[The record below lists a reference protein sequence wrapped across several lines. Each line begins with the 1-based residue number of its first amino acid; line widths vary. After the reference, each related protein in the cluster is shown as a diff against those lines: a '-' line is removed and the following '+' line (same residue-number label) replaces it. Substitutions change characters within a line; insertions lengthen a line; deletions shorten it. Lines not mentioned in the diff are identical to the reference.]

1 MHDRAPT
8 GGAPASA
15 RDPVHAPGEVDRRRP
30 RPLATRAKR
39 VERRVWACYGILAA
53 CLLAYV
59 ILVIVRRDGQT
70 WPALDDW
77 GVDGFELIGSGLCL
91 VRAVVSPRGRGAV
104 VALGVGLLAWTIGDI
119 ALNVESLGGA
129 TPPVPSVA
137 DGFYL
142 IFYPVTYVGLMLM
155 IRRQV
160 RRFDVSIW
168 LDGAIAGLG
177 AAAACAAFAFHGIE
191 VSAGGGAAAVATNLA
206 YPVGDLLLLG
216 LVVAGTA
223 IVPRGQRRGWLMVAA
238 GFAVNV
244 LGDTSNLFQS
254 SFGSSHVGSA
264 FNAIGW
270 PTYILL
276 VSASVWLRPAR
287 SAPQVQERSPGFLLP
302 GLAAASA
309 LVILFTGSLHHIGL
323 PALLLAVATLLT
335 AGVRSGLSLVN
346 LRALTEQ
353 RHRHSVTD
361 QLTGLGNRRALSALL
376 DVVLPD
382 DPDPDAPPPSVA
394 FLYIDLN
401 GFKQVNDSFGHAAGD
416 ELLRQL
422 GTRLHGAL
430 RREDLLV
437 RLGGDEFGVV
447 LVDGT
452 VDEAAMVAQRLGA
465 RLEQPFVLDGIRARV
480 GASIGIAVAPTDATS
495 VPDLLRCA
503 DLAMYRAKL
512 AGNCFAIYQE
522 DLDGSGDRLR
532 LAEELST
539 AIAERQFELHY
550 QPQVELSSGRIVAA
564 EALLRWP
571 HPRLGLVPPL
581 AFLPLAE
588 ESGLMGP
595 LTRLVLE
602 DALEQCAAWRTDGR
616 NLTVSVN
623 ISPTNLLEAG
633 FVDLVEQLLEQNR
646 LGPDALVLEVTE
658 TAPIADLERA
668 KYTIE
673 SLRTLGVV
681 VSVDDFGAG
690 FTSLAYLGSLAVG
703 ELKLD
708 RSFITELTKVRAGR
722 DVTLVRSTIDL
733 AHSLGLRVVAEGVE
747 DEEALELLAS
757 LGCDLAQGY
766 LISKPKPA
774 SELVLPAADP
784 ARA

>member
-1 MHDRAPT
+1 
-8 GGAPASA
+8 
-15 RDPVHAPGEVDRRRP
+15 
-30 RPLATRAKR
+30 
-39 VERRVWACYGILAA
+39 
-53 CLLAYV
+53 
-59 ILVIVRRDGQT
+59 
-70 WPALDDW
+70 
-77 GVDGFELIGSGLCL
+77 
-91 VRAVVSPRGRGAV
+91 
-104 VALGVGLLAWTIGDI
+104 
-119 ALNVESLGGA
+119 
-129 TPPVPSVA
+129 
-137 DGFYL
+137 
-142 IFYPVTYVGLMLM
+142 
-155 IRRQV
+155 
-160 RRFDVSIW
+160 
-168 LDGAIAGLG
+168 
-177 AAAACAAFAFHGIE
+177 
-191 VSAGGGAAAVATNLA
+191 
-206 YPVGDLLLLG
+206 
-216 LVVAGTA
+216 
-223 IVPRGQRRGWLMVAA
+223 
-238 GFAVNV
+238 
-244 LGDTSNLFQS
+244 
-254 SFGSSHVGSA
+254 
-264 FNAIGW
+264 
-270 PTYILL
+270 
-276 VSASVWLRPAR
+276 
-287 SAPQVQERSPGFLLP
+287 
-302 GLAAASA
+302 
-309 LVILFTGSLHHIGL
+309 
-323 PALLLAVATLLT
+323 
-335 AGVRSGLSLVN
+335 
-346 LRALTEQ
+346 
-353 RHRHSVTD
+353 
-361 QLTGLGNRRALSALL
+361 
-376 DVVLPD
+376 
-382 DPDPDAPPPSVA
+382 
-394 FLYIDLN
+394 
-401 GFKQVNDSFGHAAGD
+401 
-416 ELLRQL
+416 
-422 GTRLHGAL
+422 
-430 RREDLLV
+430 
-437 RLGGDEFGVV
+437 
-447 LVDGT
+447 
-452 VDEAAMVAQRLGA
+452 
-465 RLEQPFVLDGIRARV
+465 
-480 GASIGIAVAPTDATS
+480 

-550 QPQVELSSGRIVAA
+550 QPHVELSSGRIVAA